1 MSRLDPA
8 RLQRTTRE
16 IAAELAIDPA
26 MAAELAR
33 ARREFLGGA
42 PIRPDTAADARFCE
56 WFVTER
62 DSDVLG
68 DIPARVVGGVPTAV
82 REALLDSVCG
92 MFLVAAAGNEVR
104 LRDLITDDDLSMP
117 GDPRLALGDVVM
129 GRLYPVDDGLV
140 SPSPL
145 VTVIRDGAALVEAVR
160 RDLARADLAR
170 RLSQA
175 EVEAV
180 LHLSTPGA
188 ATRAARDESAE
199 DATSASFVD
208 ADARDDASA
217 EDVLPPEH
225 YEARLAELLADADE
239 VDVTAAEIS
248 RALAASPNS
257 AGAVIGPLLEQ
268 LAFETAADLGVIH
281 QTLVELWNAHRLA
294 RHTTKAAPHAEP
306 TPPERDKL
314 FQSDDSA
321 DVEGPGLGAA
331 IARRLEQGDAAHE
344 DVEKLFGDIESL
356 LGADDDEDEDQ
367 DEGDDWNRPDGDLDP
382 LITEFLW
389 ERDHAPGSA
398 AATVLAA
405 FLQQQ
410 GTLPVPGVYLE
421 AITPNEIAR
430 FLLQTYLSTPPGQ
443 RAARVGATF
452 AVLSEFFVWAED
464 TQEYA
469 LAATIETCRR
479 EVAEPLGRTARA
491 SLALSTATEVV
502 AGRRAQVHRVL
513 RIEAGEVEVV
523 GDNDAPVWLD
533 LPDAASLLRVG
544 DILLAGLE
552 PNGHG
557 GAQVDGLAVVLPAG
571 ASALIE

>member
-1 MSRLDPA
+1 MTLLDPA

-16 IAAELAIDPA
+16 IAAELASDPA
-26 MAAELAR
+26 MAAELTR
-33 ARREFLGGA
+33 ARREFLSGA
-42 PIRPDTAADARFCE
+42 PVRPDSAADARFCE

-68 DIPARVVGGVPTAV
+68 DIPARVVGGVPEDV

-92 MFLVAAAGNEVR
+92 LFLVAGAGHEVR
-104 LRDLITDDDLSMP
+104 LRDVITDDDLNMP
-117 GDPRLALGDVVM
+117 ADPRLALGDVLM

-160 RDLARADLAR
+160 SDLARADLAR

-180 LHLSTPGA
+180 LHLGTPEA
-188 ATRAARDESAE
+188 AARGAQDAAAE
-199 DATSASFVD
+199 PE
-208 ADARDDASA
+208 DDVA
-217 EDVLPPEH
+217 EEDSLPPEH
-225 YEARLAELLADADE
+225 YEERLAELLGDPDE
-239 VDVTAAEIS
+239 LDVTAADIS

-268 LAFETAADLGVIH
+268 FAFETAADLGVLH
-281 QTLVELWNAHRLA
+281 QTLVELWNAHRKA
-294 RHTTKAAPHAEP
+294 PHTTKAVPTPEP
-306 TPPERDKL
+306 TRQAQRDDI
-314 FQSDDSA
+314 DDL
-321 DVEGPGLGAA
+321 DGPGLGAA

-344 DVEKLFGDIESL
+344 DVEKLFGDIESV
-356 LGADDDEDEDQ
+356 LGDEDEDE
-367 DEGDDWNRPDGDLDP
+367 DDDDWNRPDGDLDP
-382 LITEFLW
+382 LVTEFLW
-389 ERDHAPGSA
+389 ERDHAAGSA

-405 FLQQQ
+405 FLEQQNA
-410 GTLPVPGVYLE
+410 LPVPGVYLE

-469 LAATIETCRR
+469 LTATIETCRR
-479 EVAEPLGRTARA
+479 EVAEPLSRTARA

-533 LPDAASLLRVG
+533 LQDAASMLRVG

-571 ASALIE
+571 ASSLIE

>member
-1 MSRLDPA
+1 MSLLDPA

-16 IAAELAIDPA
+16 IAAELASDPA
-26 MAAELAR
+26 MAAELTR

-42 PIRPDTAADARFCE
+42 PARPDSAADARFCE

-68 DIPARVVGGVPTAV
+68 DIPARVVGGVPADV

-92 MFLVAAAGNEVR
+92 LFLVAGAGNEVR
-104 LRDLITDDDLSMP
+104 LRDVITDDDLNMP
-117 GDPRLALGDVVM
+117 GDPRLALGDVLM

-145 VTVIRDGAALVEAVR
+145 VTVVRDGAALVEAVR
-160 RDLARADLAR
+160 NDLARADLAR

-188 ATRAARDESAE
+188 AARGAQDDAAEAE
-199 DATSASFVD
+199 EDVAA
-208 ADARDDASA
+208 ADA
-217 EDVLPPEH
+217 LPPEH
-225 YEARLAELLADADE
+225 YEAQLAELLGDPDE
-239 VDVTAAEIS
+239 LDMTAADIS

-268 LAFETAADLGVIH
+268 FAFETAADLGVIH

-294 RHTTKAAPHAEP
+294 PHPAQAAPTAERSRQ
-306 TPPERDKL
+306 TNRDG
-314 FQSDDSA
+314 DDG
-321 DVEGPGLGAA
+321 DDLDGPGLGAA

-344 DVEKLFGDIESL
+344 DVDKMFGDIESL
-356 LGADDDEDEDQ
+356 LGAEDEDED
-367 DEGDDWNRPDGDLDP
+367 DDDDWNRPDGDLDP
-382 LITEFLW
+382 LVTEFLW

-405 FLQQQ
+405 FIQQQ
-410 GTLPVPGVYLE
+410 SALPVPGVYLE

-479 EVAEPLGRTARA
+479 EVAEPLSRTARA

-533 LPDAASLLRVG
+533 LPDAASMLRVG

-557 GAQVDGLAVVLPAG
+557 GARVDGLAVVLPAG
-571 ASALIE
+571 ASSLIE

>member
-1 MSRLDPA
+1 MTLLDPA

-16 IAAELAIDPA
+16 IAAELASDPA
-26 MAAELAR
+26 MAAELTR

-42 PIRPDTAADARFCE
+42 PATPDSAADARFCE

-68 DIPARVVGGVPTAV
+68 DIPARVVGGVPPEV

-92 MFLVAAAGNEVR
+92 LFLVAGAGNEVR
-104 LRDLITDDDLSMP
+104 LRDVITDDDLNMP
-117 GDPRLALGDVVM
+117 RDPRLALGDVLM

-160 RDLARADLAR
+160 SDLARADLAR

-180 LHLSTPGA
+180 LHLSTPA
-188 ATRAARDESAE
+188 AAARSAQ
-199 DATSASFVD
+199 DPAAAPDDD
-208 ADARDDASA
+208 ADP

-225 YEARLAELLADADE
+225 YEAQLAELLGDPDE
-239 VDVTAAEIS
+239 LDMTAADIS

-268 LAFETAADLGVIH
+268 FAFETAADLGAIH

-294 RHTTKAAPHAEP
+294 PRPTPAPPTVEP
-306 TPPERDKL
+306 TRATARDDA
-314 FQSDDSA
+314 DDL
-321 DVEGPGLGAA
+321 DGPGLGAA

-344 DVEKLFGDIESL
+344 DVDKLFGDIESL
-356 LGADDDEDEDQ
+356 LGADDEDEDD
-367 DEGDDWNRPDGDLDP
+367 DEEWNRPDGDLDP
-382 LITEFLW
+382 LVTEFLW
-389 ERDHAPGSA
+389 ERDHAAGSA

-410 GTLPVPGVYLE
+410 NALPVPGVYLE

-479 EVAEPLGRTARA
+479 EVAEPLSRTARA

-502 AGRRAQVHRVL
+502 AGGRAQVHRVL

-533 LPDAASLLRVG
+533 LPDAASMLRVG

-552 PNGHG
+552 PDGHG
-557 GAQVDGLAVVLPAG
+557 GARVDGLAVVLPAG

>member
-1 MSRLDPA
+1 MTLLDPA

-16 IAAELAIDPA
+16 IAAELASDPA
-26 MAAELAR
+26 MAAELTR

-42 PIRPDTAADARFCE
+42 PVRPDSAADARFCE

-68 DIPARVVGGVPTAV
+68 DIPARVVGGVPEDV

-92 MFLVAAAGNEVR
+92 LFLVAGAGHEVR
-104 LRDLITDDDLSMP
+104 LRDVITDDDLNMP
-117 GDPRLALGDVVM
+117 ADPRLALGDVLM

-160 RDLARADLAR
+160 SDLARADLAR

-180 LHLSTPGA
+180 LHLGTPEA
-188 ATRAARDESAE
+188 AARGAQDAAAE
-199 DATSASFVD
+199 PE
-208 ADARDDASA
+208 DDVA
-217 EDVLPPEH
+217 EEDSLPPEH
-225 YEARLAELLADADE
+225 YEERLAELLGDPDE
-239 VDVTAAEIS
+239 LDVTAADIS

-268 LAFETAADLGVIH
+268 FAFETAADLGVLH
-281 QTLVELWNAHRLA
+281 QTLVELWNAHRKA
-294 RHTTKAAPHAEP
+294 PHTTKAVPTPEP
-306 TPPERDKL
+306 TRQAQRDDI
-314 FQSDDSA
+314 DDL
-321 DVEGPGLGAA
+321 DGPGLGAA
-331 IARRLEQGDAAHE
+331 IARRLEQGAAAHE
-344 DVEKLFGDIESL
+344 DVEKLFGDIESV
-356 LGADDDEDEDQ
+356 LGAEDEDED
-367 DEGDDWNRPDGDLDP
+367 DDDWNRPDGDLDP
-382 LITEFLW
+382 LVTEFLW
-389 ERDHAPGSA
+389 ERDHAAGSA

-405 FLQQQ
+405 FLEQQNA
-410 GTLPVPGVYLE
+410 LPVPGVYLE

-469 LAATIETCRR
+469 LTATIETCRR
-479 EVAEPLGRTARA
+479 EVAEPLSRTARA

-533 LPDAASLLRVG
+533 LQDAASMLRVG

-571 ASALIE
+571 ASSLIE